1 METFVKKLVNGLSK
15 EELRHLKIS
24 SQKYDLDPASRKDLR
39 LVDYILKT
47 GEGYDDDEISE
58 KLYGSNDKNSFYR
71 LKNRVNDSVE
81 KSLLEMHYGKEPHS
95 HCLSYI
101 QLYRQFYQKN
111 NLGIAI
117 KYLEKAEKAALSIS
131 ANDLLEI
138 IYSEFIKLSYDM
150 NDNPEEYIEKRKNCR
165 SKMLEVQQIDDVLAI
180 LKYKI
185 RVSQNL
191 VKKDGQVSDLLEKTL
206 KQVTGKKTA
215 DNPDLYFKIY
225 ESVSRILL
233 SNNDFNRLEKYL
245 LITYDECLKLKL
257 FTRQNHKVKLQMLTY
272 LVNTL
277 FTLKKHRESLE
288 WAEVLRKAMDEY
300 DKIHRSAFIFYY
312 YNSMAN
318 NYTVINKS
326 KAVEYILAGLID
338 KDIQHSPLHTMYMY
352 LNLCIQQF
360 DLREYKNSLKS
371 IQKIYL
377 NEQFNGLD
385 AAFRYKI
392 HLIECLNRFE
402 LKDYDVL
409 EKNFKNLR
417 KKFDAE
423 YRDKQLYN
431 QRIMLDFLTGL
442 VLRSNARKVVDSRK
456 AAGLALNELVRSGG
470 VNDLINY
477 IEWLKTSFKI

>member
-1 METFVKKLVNGLSK
+1 METFVKKLINGLSK

-24 SQKYDLDPASRKDLR
+24 SQKYDLDPAARKDLR
-39 LVDYILKT
+39 LVDYILKS
-47 GEGYDDDEISE
+47 GEAYDDDEISG

-138 IYSEFIKLSYDM
+138 IYTEFIKLSYDM
-150 NDNPEEYIEKRKNCR
+150 NVNPEEYIEKRKNCR

-191 VKKDGQVSDLLEKTL
+191 VKDGQVSDLLEKTL

-215 DNPDLYFKIY
+215 ENPDLYFKIY

-245 LITYDECLKLKL
+245 LSTYDECLRLKL
-257 FTRQNHKVKLQMLTY
+257 FNKQNHKVKLQMLTY

-277 FTLKKHRESLE
+277 FTVKKHRESLE
-288 WAEVLRKAMDEY
+288 WANTLRKAMDEF
-300 DKIHRSAFIFYY
+300 DKVHRSSFIFYY

-318 NYTVINKS
+318 NYTVMNKN
-326 KAVEYILAGLID
+326 KAVEYILAGLND
-338 KDIQHSPLHTMYMY
+338 RDIQQSDLHTMYMY

-360 DLREYKNSLKS
+360 DLREYKSSLKS
-371 IQKIYL
+371 IQKIYI
-377 NEQFNGLD
+377 NPQFNGLD
-385 AAFRYKI
+385 NAFRYKI

-402 LKDYDVL
+402 LKDYDIL

-423 YRDKQLYN
+423 YRDRQLFN
-431 QRIMLDFLTGL
+431 QRVMLDFLTGL
-442 VLRSNARKVVDSRK
+442 VSRSNSRKVVDSRK
-456 AAGLALNELVRSGG
+456 AAAVALNGLDTAGG

-477 IEWLKTSFKI
+477 NEWLKTSFKI